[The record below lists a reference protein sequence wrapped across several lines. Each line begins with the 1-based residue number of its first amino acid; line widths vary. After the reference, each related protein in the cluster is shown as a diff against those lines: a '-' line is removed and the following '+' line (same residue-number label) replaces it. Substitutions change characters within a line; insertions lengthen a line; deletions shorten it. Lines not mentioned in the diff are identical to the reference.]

1 MVYVGLSCDRMP
13 LIFII
18 TRRKCCQH
26 AKSWISEVPGGPDC
40 HSNAKSETETYA
52 ANSTF
57 M

>member
-13 LIFII
+13 LISII

-26 AKSWISEVPGGPDC
+26 AKSWISEVPGGPYC
-40 HSNAKSETETYA
+40 HSNAKSETETHA